1 MDLENEMQA
10 TAGSVLEQADVLTPG
25 ELDSLPVGM
34 IQLDRTGK
42 VLKFNQTE
50 SDLAR
55 VAAADAIGKSFFDE
69 VAPCTKVQAFYGKFL
84 EGVQNRQLQTVFD
97 YVFRF
102 RDGREKNVVISMFY
116 SATTETVWVCVER
129 P

>member
-1 MDLENEMQA
+1 MQA
-10 TAGSVLEQADVLTPG
+10 TAGVLEKADVLSET
-25 ELDSLPVGM
+25 ELDTLPVGM
-34 IQLDRTGK
+34 IQLDTSGK

-50 SDLAR
+50 SALAR
-55 VAAADAIGKSFFDE
+55 VAKDDAVGKSFFDD
-69 VAPCTKVQAFYGKFL
+69 VAPCTKVQEFHGKFL
-84 EGVQNRQLQTVFD
+84 EGVEKRQLHTVFD

-102 RDGREKNVVISMFY
+102 RDGRQKNVVISMFY

>member
-1 MDLENEMQA
+1 MQA
-10 TAGSVLEQADVLTPG
+10 TTTSGVLERADVLTES
-25 ELDSLPVGM
+25 ELDTLPVGM
-34 IQLDRTGK
+34 IQLDRNGR

-55 VAAADAIGKSFFDE
+55 VKKDEALGKSFFDD
-69 VAPCTKVQAFYGKFL
+69 VAPCTKVQEFHGLFV
-84 EGVQNRQLQTVFD
+84 EGVEKKKLHTVFD
-97 YVFRF
+97 YEFRF
-102 RDGREKNVVISMFY
+102 RDGRRKNVVISMFY

>member
-1 MDLENEMQA
+1 MQA
-10 TAGSVLEQADVLTPG
+10 TAGTVLEQADVLTPG

-34 IQLDRTGK
+34 IQLDRAGK

-50 SDLAR
+50 SELAR
-55 VAAADAIGKSFFDE
+55 VAAADAIGRSFFDE

-84 EGVQNRQLQTVFD
+84 EGVENRRLQTVFD

-102 RDGREKNVVISMFY
+102 RDGREKKVVISMFY

>member
-1 MDLENEMQA
+1 MQA

-34 IQLDRTGK
+34 IQLDRTGR

-69 VAPCTKVQAFYGKFL
+69 VAPCTKVQRFYGKFL
-84 EGVQNRQLQTVFD
+84 KGVENRQLHTVFD

-116 SATTETVWVCVER
+116 SVTTETVWVCVER

>member
-1 MDLENEMQA
+1 MQG
-10 TAGSVLEQADVLTPG
+10 TAGSVLEQADVLSNE
-25 ELDSLPVGM
+25 ELDSLPMGM
-34 IQLDRTGK
+34 IQLDREGK

-50 SDLAR
+50 SELAR
-55 VAAADAIGKSFFDE
+55 VAQSEAVGKSFFDE
-69 VAPCTKVQAFYGKFL
+69 VAPCTKVQTFYGRFL
-84 EGVQNRQLQTVFD
+84 EGVENRKLQTVFD

-102 RDGREKNVVISMFY
+102 RDGRQKNVVISMFY

>member
-1 MDLENEMQA
+1 MQA

-34 IQLDRTGK
+34 IQLDRTGR

-55 VAAADAIGKSFFDE
+55 VAAADALGKSFFDE

-84 EGVQNRQLQTVFD
+84 EGVENRKLQTVFD

-116 SATTETVWVCVER
+116 SVTTETVWVCVER

>member
-1 MDLENEMQA
+1 MQA
-10 TAGSVLEQADVLTPG
+10 TAPRNTVLEKADVLNEN
-25 ELDSLPVGM
+25 ELDTLPVGM
-34 IQLDRTGK
+34 IQLDRNGR

-55 VAAADAIGKSFFDE
+55 VAKSDAVGKSFFDE
-69 VAPCTKVQAFYGKFL
+69 VAPCTKVQEFYGRFV
-84 EGVQNRQLQTVFD
+84 EGVEKKSLHTVFD
-97 YVFRF
+97 YEFRF
-102 RDGREKNVVISMFY
+102 RDGRRKNVVISMFY